1 MSGTTRGQLLACRR
15 AGALVRG
22 LRSDLERQLGEGAP
36 PAAASLRGTLR
47 QIDDTLAVGLGFD
60 CGGEPEFA
68 YRRGHARNVALVLR
82 RTIEGFLATGG
93 DAARRA
99 DLLSQALRFADELVG
114 TVAWIRQRAAE
125 LDVPRALEPWTATWA
140 GRLLALT
147 ARLLP
152 PELRREFI
160 EDQCGNLASVESGRE
175 WVAYLLGLLTRM
187 PRIAA
192 AASAGRSRW

>member
-1 MSGTTRGQLLACRR
+1 MACRR
-15 AGALVRG
+15 AGALARG
-22 LRSDLERQLGEGAP
+22 LRRDLERQLGEGAL
-36 PAAASLRGTLR
+36 PAAASLQGTLR
-47 QIDDTLAVGLGFD
+47 RIDEVLAVGLGFD
-60 CGGEPEFA
+60 CRREPELA

-82 RTIEGFLATGG
+82 RSIEGFLGAGD

-114 TVAWIRQRAAE
+114 TMAWIRQRAAE
-125 LDVPRALEPWTATWA
+125 LEGQPAHEPWTVSWA
-140 GRLLALT
+140 GRLLGLT

-152 PELRREFI
+152 PELRREFV
-160 EDQCGNLASVESGRE
+160 EDQCGNLASVESWRE
-175 WVAYLLGLLTRM
+175 WVVYLLGLLTRM

>member
-1 MSGTTRGQLLACRR
+1 MTVTTRGQQMACRR
-15 AGALVRG
+15 AGALARG
-22 LRSDLERQLGEGAP
+22 LRRDLERQLGEGAL
-36 PAAASLRGTLR
+36 PAAASLQGTLR
-47 QIDDTLAVGLGFD
+47 RIDEVLAVGLGFD
-60 CGGEPEFA
+60 CGREPEFA

-82 RTIEGFLATGG
+82 RSIEEFLGASD
-93 DAARRA
+93 DAARRT
-99 DLLSQALRFADELVG
+99 DLLSQALRFTDELIG

-125 LDVPRALEPWTATWA
+125 LDAPPVLEPWTASWA

-160 EDQCGNLASVESGRE
+160 EDQCGNLASVESRRE

-192 AASAGRSRW
+192 AAFAGRSRW